1 MRQPTVQDAPQLR
14 AEAEAAS
21 GHLPSLIL
29 AAERLAAMV
38 APGAHGLRRAGPGED
53 FWQYRP
59 ASSGD
64 GLRAIDWRRSARSD
78 AEFVRDREA
87 QTAQSAA
94 IWISGG
100 QGMRYAGDGR
110 DSKLQRARL
119 IALALSMLLLRGG
132 EKVALLGQPARA
144 GRLQADRMAEALL
157 VDTQSDAAQASAL
170 RPQGRVILISD
181 FLTDPDWLPGFL
193 DHAAGMGVRG
203 IVLQILDPDEAH
215 FPFDGAVDFRDMAG
229 GQRHL
234 SRDAGSLR
242 EAYLAR
248 LNERREWL
256 ADQTARRGWQSDC
269 HVTDEDPAT
278 RLAALWSALGG
289 GR

>member
-21 GHLPSLIL
+21 GHLPALIL

-59 ASSGD
+59 ASQGD
-64 GLRAIDWRRSARSD
+64 SLRAIDWRRSGRSD
-78 AEFVRDREA
+78 AQFVRDREA

-94 IWISGG
+94 IWISDGAGMDHAGG
-100 QGMRYAGDGR
+100 DRTT
-110 DSKLQRARL
+110 KLQRGRL
-119 IALALSMLLLRGG
+119 IALALSMLMLRGG
-132 EKVALLGQPARA
+132 EKVAMLGQPARA
-144 GRLQADRMAEALL
+144 GRLQADRIAEAL
-157 VDTQSDAAQASAL
+157 VRPGDRDDAPISAL
-170 RPQGRVILISD
+170 RPQQRVILISD
-181 FLTDPDWLPGFL
+181 FLTDPLWLEAFL
-193 DHAAGMGVRG
+193 AHASGMGARG
-203 IVLQILDPDEAH
+203 LLLQILDPDEAH
-215 FPFDGAVDFRDMAG
+215 FPFDGAVDFRG
-229 GQRHL
+229 VSGSERHL

-248 LNERREWL
+248 LAERQRWL
-256 ADQTARRGWQSDC
+256 GVQAARSGWQSMC
-269 HVTDEDPAT
+269 HITDEDPANA
-278 RLAALWSALGG
+278 LASLWSALGG